1 MSIQKVVVDREE
13 YQWVPGGSLTV
24 QGWKAV
30 EGEKAA
36 IEVLDDK
43 GEPVKTEVT
52 FFLRPDVVK
61 RYPAYAAQA
70 DELGFRVKLDELENF
85 IKAGKG
91 IKILLKAGNEEKTL
105 LERDAAE
112 LEKGWKAASIQYYVD
127 FCGLEDRRIMIR
139 GWMLDLTGEN
149 DLSVTDEN
157 GNEVPGVLNRS
168 LRPDVAEN
176 LGLEGRVLEN
186 TESGFVFSCPRSE
199 FQGKKLVF
207 HMKNT
212 LVEKCHEISMKKID
226 FQYSKAGRLKKAIGR
241 GKLAENKEILKKR
254 GITGLLDHVK
264 DNYFTDEEQY
274 QRWLKK
280 KRPSAWELHRQ
291 SKRTFD
297 YEPLIS
303 IVIPLYNTPQEYLR
317 KLLQSITAQSYGKF
331 ELCLADGSTKKGP
344 AAFVKKFYGNDP
356 RIRLKHLKLNA
367 GISENTNEAIR
378 MANGEFLMF
387 ADHDDFLEPDALYEM
402 VRALNENRELDLI
415 YTDEDLCDEKGE
427 CFFAP
432 RMKPDFNPDFLRSI
446 NYICHLVLVRK
457 SLAEEVG
464 LLRKQCDGAQDYDFL
479 LRCIEKTDRV
489 YHIPKVLYHW
499 RVSETSTAGNQD
511 SKTYAIDAGKLAL
524 TEHYARLGYEAEV
537 EYTGIFIMYRMRL
550 KLKSQPLVTI
560 LIPNKDQAET
570 LANCLSSIY
579 EKTDY
584 PYFEILVVENNSEK
598 EETFAYYEKMK
609 QEHENFHVV
618 TYQGGFNYSAI
629 NNFGVRHAKG
639 EYLLFL
645 NNDTEVI
652 SPFWIREML
661 GFCQREDTAAVG
673 AKLFYPDGLVQHC
686 GVVVGLANYAGH
698 VQNFKTR
705 RDNGYFGRLRAV
717 QDISAVTAACM
728 LVKRSVFEEI
738 GGFDESFEVAFNDV
752 DLCLRIRE
760 TGKLIVQDPNV
771 ELYHYESKSRGYE
784 NTPEKLARF
793 KGEVI
798 RFRKRWKAFLEKG
811 DPYYSPNLTLMN
823 GECTLRKEHEI
834 PEEWEKLFPD
844 GEEV

>member
-13 YQWVPGGSLTV
+13 YQWVSGGSLTV

-43 GEPVKTEVT
+43 GEPVKNEVT
-52 FFLRPDVVK
+52 FVPRPDVVK
-61 RYPAYAAQA
+61 RYPAYAVQA
-70 DELGFRVKLDELENF
+70 DELGFRVKLDDLENF

-176 LGLEGRVLEN
+176 LGLEGRVPEN

-378 MANGEFLMF
+378 MAAGEFLMF

-686 GVVVGLANYAGH
+686 GVVVGIANYAGH

-844 GEEV
+844 GEEA

>member
-61 RYPAYAAQA
+61 RYPAYAVQA
-70 DELGFRVKLDELENF
+70 DELGFRVKLDDLENF

-127 FCGLEDRRIMIR
+127 FCGLEDRRITIR

-176 LGLEGRVLEN
+176 LGLEGRVPEN

-378 MANGEFLMF
+378 MATGEFLMF

-560 LIPNKDQAET
+560 LIPNKDQVET

-639 EYLLFL
+639 EYILFL

-686 GVVVGLANYAGH
+686 GVVVGIANYAGH

>member
-61 RYPAYAAQA
+61 RYPAYAVQA
-70 DELGFRVKLDELENF
+70 DELGFRVKLDDLENF

-127 FCGLEDRRIMIR
+127 FCGLEDRRITIR

-176 LGLEGRVLEN
+176 LGLEGRVPEN

-207 HMKNT
+207 HMKNK

-378 MANGEFLMF
+378 MATGEFLMF

-560 LIPNKDQAET
+560 LIPNKDQVET

-686 GVVVGLANYAGH
+686 GVVVGIANYAGH

>member
-176 LGLEGRVLEN
+176 LGLEGRVPEN

-378 MANGEFLMF
+378 MATGEFLMF
-387 ADHDDFLEPDALYEM
+387 ADHDDFLEQDALYEM

-686 GVVVGLANYAGH
+686 GVVVGIANYAGH

-705 RDNGYFGRLRAV
+705 RDNGYFDRLRAV

>member
-30 EGEKAA
+30 EGEKAE

-61 RYPAYAAQA
+61 RYPAYAVQA
-70 DELGFRVKLDELENF
+70 DELGFRVKLDDLENF

-127 FCGLEDRRIMIR
+127 FCGLEDRRITIR

-176 LGLEGRVLEN
+176 LGLEGRVPEN

-212 LVEKCHEISMKKID
+212 LVEKCYEISMKKID

-378 MANGEFLMF
+378 MATGEFLMF

-560 LIPNKDQAET
+560 LIPNKDQVET

-686 GVVVGLANYAGH
+686 GVVVGIANYAGH

>member
-1 MSIQKVVVDREE
+1 MEL
-13 YQWVPGGSLTV
+13 YQWIPGGCLIV
-24 QGWKAV
+24 QGWKV
-30 EGEKAA
+30 IKGEEKAE
-36 IEVLDDK
+36 IRVLDEK
-43 GEPVKTEVT
+43 GELLPAGIT
-52 FFLRPDVVK
+52 FFPRPDVAK
-61 RYPAYAAQA
+61 CYPAYASQTE
-70 DELGFRVKLDELENF
+70 ELGFRVKLSGLLEF
-85 IKAGKG
+85 IKAGKSL
-91 IKILLKAGNEEKTL
+91 KILLKAGNEEKTL
-105 LERDAAE
+105 LARDAAE
-112 LEKGWKAASIQYYVD
+112 LEKGWKADSIRYYVD
-127 FCGLEDRRIMIR
+127 FCGLEDRKITVR
-139 GWMLDLTGEN
+139 GWILDFTGTSE
-149 DLSVTDEN
+149 LSVTDEN
-157 GNEVPGVLNRS
+157 GMEVAGVLTRS
-168 LRPDVAEN
+168 ERPDVAES
-176 LGLEGRVLEN
+176 LGLEGVVPEN
-186 TESGFVFSCPRSE
+186 EKAGFSFTFPRSE

-212 LVEKCHEISMKKID
+212 LVEKCYEISMKKFD
-226 FQYSKAGRLKKAIGR
+226 FKCSKAGRLKKAIGR
-241 GKLAENKEILKKR
+241 GRLAENKEILKKR

-280 KRPSAWELHRQ
+280 KRPSALELHRQ

-356 RIRLKHLKLNA
+356 RIRLKHLRLNA

-378 MANGEFLMF
+378 MATGEFLMF

-402 VRALNENRELDLI
+402 VRALNENRDLVLI

-427 CFFAP
+427 RFFAP

-446 NYICHLVLVRK
+446 NYICHLVLVRR

-570 LANCLSSIY
+570 LANCLDSIY

-584 PYFEILVVENNSEK
+584 PHFEILVVENNSEK

-629 NNFGVRHAKG
+629 NNFGVSHAKG

>member
-52 FFLRPDVVK
+52 FFQRPDVVK

-70 DELGFRVKLDELENF
+70 DELGFRVKFGDLENF

-91 IKILLKAGNEEKTL
+91 IKILLKAGNEEKVL
-105 LERDAAE
+105 LEQNASE

-127 FCGLEDRRIMIR
+127 FCGLENRRITIR
-139 GWMLDLTGEN
+139 GWILDLTGEN

-168 LRPDVAEN
+168 IRPDVAEN
-176 LGLEGRVLEN
+176 LGLEGMVPEN

-212 LVEKCHEISMKKID
+212 LVEKCYEISMKKFD
-226 FQYSKAGRLKKAIGR
+226 FKCSKAGRLKKAIGR
-241 GKLAENKEILKKR
+241 GKLVENKEILKKR

-280 KRPSAWELHRQ
+280 KRPSALELHRQ

-356 RIRLKHLKLNA
+356 RIRLKHLRLNA

-378 MANGEFLMF
+378 MATGEFLMF

-427 CFFAP
+427 RFFAP

-570 LANCLSSIY
+570 LANCLDSIY

-584 PYFEILVVENNSEK
+584 PHFEILVVENNSEK

-609 QEHENFHVV
+609 QEHENFRVV

-760 TGKLIVQDPNV
+760 AGKLIVQDPNV

>member
-61 RYPAYAAQA
+61 RYPAYAVQA
-70 DELGFRVKLDELENF
+70 DELGFRVKLDDLENF

-127 FCGLEDRRIMIR
+127 FCGLEDRRITIR

-176 LGLEGRVLEN
+176 LGLEGRVPEN

-378 MANGEFLMF
+378 MATGEFLMF

-446 NYICHLVLVRK
+446 NYNCHLVLVRK

-479 LRCIEKTDRV
+479 LRCIEKTERV

-560 LIPNKDQAET
+560 LIPNKDQVET

-686 GVVVGLANYAGH
+686 GVVVGIANYAGH
-698 VQNFKTR
+698 VQNIKTR

>member
-1 MSIQKVVVDREE
+1 M
-13 YQWVPGGSLTV
+13 
-24 QGWKAV
+24 
-30 EGEKAA
+30 
-36 IEVLDDK
+36 
-43 GEPVKTEVT
+43 T

-61 RYPAYAAQA
+61 RYPAYAVQA
-70 DELGFRVKLDELENF
+70 DELGFRVKLDDLENF

-127 FCGLEDRRIMIR
+127 FCGLEDRRITIR

-176 LGLEGRVLEN
+176 LGLEGRVPEN

-212 LVEKCHEISMKKID
+212 LVEKCYEISMKKID

-378 MANGEFLMF
+378 MATGEFLMF

-560 LIPNKDQAET
+560 LIPNKDQVET

-686 GVVVGLANYAGH
+686 GVVVGIANYAGH

>member
-61 RYPAYAAQA
+61 RYPAYAVQA
-70 DELGFRVKLDELENF
+70 DELGFRVKLDDLENF

-127 FCGLEDRRIMIR
+127 FCGLEDRRITIR

-176 LGLEGRVLEN
+176 LGLEGRVPEN

-212 LVEKCHEISMKKID
+212 LVEKCYEISMKKID

-241 GKLAENKEILKKR
+241 GKLAENQEILKKR
-254 GITGLLDHVK
+254 GITGLLEHVK

-378 MANGEFLMF
+378 MATGEFLMF

-560 LIPNKDQAET
+560 LIPNKDQVET

-686 GVVVGLANYAGH
+686 GVVVGIANYAGH

>member
-1 MSIQKVVVDREE
+1 M
-13 YQWVPGGSLTV
+13 
-24 QGWKAV
+24 
-30 EGEKAA
+30 
-36 IEVLDDK
+36 
-43 GEPVKTEVT
+43 
-52 FFLRPDVVK
+52 
-61 RYPAYAAQA
+61 
-70 DELGFRVKLDELENF
+70 
-85 IKAGKG
+85 
-91 IKILLKAGNEEKTL
+91 
-105 LERDAAE
+105 
-112 LEKGWKAASIQYYVD
+112 
-127 FCGLEDRRIMIR
+127 
-139 GWMLDLTGEN
+139 
-149 DLSVTDEN
+149 
-157 GNEVPGVLNRS
+157 LNRS

-176 LGLEGRVLEN
+176 LGLEGRVPEN

-212 LVEKCHEISMKKID
+212 LVEKCYEISMKKFD
-226 FQYSKAGRLKKAIGR
+226 FQCSKAGRLKKAIGR

-280 KRPSAWELHRQ
+280 KRPSALELHRQ

-378 MANGEFLMF
+378 MAAGEFLMF

-427 CFFAP
+427 RFFAP

-446 NYICHLVLVRK
+446 NYICHLVLVRR

-511 SKTYAIDAGKLAL
+511 SKRYAIDAGKLAL

-570 LANCLSSIY
+570 LANCLDSIY

-584 PYFEILVVENNSEK
+584 PHFEILVVENNSEK

-609 QEHENFHVV
+609 QEHENFRVV

-760 TGKLIVQDPNV
+760 NGKLIVQDPNV

>member
-61 RYPAYAAQA
+61 RYPAYAVQA
-70 DELGFRVKLDELENF
+70 DELGFRVKLDDLENF

-127 FCGLEDRRIMIR
+127 FCGLEDRRITIR
-139 GWMLDLTGEN
+139 GWMLDFTGEN

-176 LGLEGRVLEN
+176 LGLEGRVPEN

-378 MANGEFLMF
+378 MATGEFLMF

-686 GVVVGLANYAGH
+686 GVVVGIANYAGH

>member
-43 GEPVKTEVT
+43 GEPVKAEVT
-52 FFLRPDVVK
+52 FFPRPDVVNC
-61 RYPAYAAQA
+61 YPAYAAQA
-70 DELGFRVKLDELENF
+70 DELGFRVKMVDLENF

-91 IKILLKAGNEEKTL
+91 IKILLKAGNEEKVL
-105 LERDAAE
+105 LEQNASE

-127 FCGLEDRRIMIR
+127 FCGLEDRRITIR
-139 GWMLDLTGEN
+139 GWILDLTGEN
-149 DLSVTDEN
+149 NLSVTDEN

-176 LGLEGRVLEN
+176 LGLEGMVPEN

-212 LVEKCHEISMKKID
+212 LVEKCYEISMKKFD
-226 FQYSKAGRLKKAIGR
+226 FKCSKAGRLKKAIGR
-241 GKLAENKEILKKR
+241 GRLAENKEILKKR

-280 KRPSAWELHRQ
+280 KRPSALELHWQ

-356 RIRLKHLKLNA
+356 RIRLKHLRLNA

-378 MANGEFLMF
+378 MATGEFLMF

-402 VRALNENRELDLI
+402 VRALNKNRELDLI

-427 CFFAP
+427 RFFAP

-446 NYICHLVLVRK
+446 NYICHLVLVRR

-570 LANCLSSIY
+570 LANCLDSIY

-584 PYFEILVVENNSEK
+584 PHFEILVVENNSEK

-686 GVVVGLANYAGH
+686 GVVVGIANYAGH

-752 DLCLRIRE
+752 DLCLRMRE